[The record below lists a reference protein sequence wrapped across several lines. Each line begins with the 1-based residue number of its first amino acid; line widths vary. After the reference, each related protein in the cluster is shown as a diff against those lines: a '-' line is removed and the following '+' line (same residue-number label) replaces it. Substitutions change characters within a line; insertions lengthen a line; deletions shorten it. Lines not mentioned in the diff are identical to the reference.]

1 MLRSSKRAEG
11 FFGNVCK
18 GPTRRLRERRRISL
32 AALALV
38 MSSSLFAACGDDNAA
53 VRPTATPSSFTATP
67 APSITPTATARAT
80 DTPAPTA
87 TSTVTATATE
97 TPSATATPTV
107 TPTATATIPER
118 FTGTVDE
125 FYVVPQPLPPGE
137 PGALIR
143 VQDVSADGGFTTV
156 RIMYHSRDAQDRDRA
171 VTGIL
176 TYPNAQAPAA
186 GWPVVSLA
194 HGTTGLASPC
204 APSRA
209 DSAAPRFGVEGV
221 GVATDY
227 IGLGPV
233 GELHPYLSRPSEA
246 HSVIDAVRAARN
258 LREAGAGR
266 RWLAVGHSQGGH
278 AALATNELAATYA
291 PELELLGTIA
301 LAPGAL
307 FDRSYGGI
315 DEVVVHIVGVM
326 GLYGAAS
333 EYPEIHPDDYVS
345 PATAAAAPVIA
356 EQCLDEIVA
365 AFIVIP
371 LDGFY
376 VHDPIET
383 EPARSLILAN
393 DVGLVKSDAP
403 VLLVSGTADQTVV
416 VQRVRDL
423 FARFCEIGQV
433 VEYLEIEGATHGD
446 EYQRAA
452 TQIEAWLADRLAGE
466 PAINSCTNG
475 Q

>member
-1 MLRSSKRAEG
+1 
-11 FFGNVCK
+11 
-18 GPTRRLRERRRISL
+18 
-32 AALALV
+32 
-38 MSSSLFAACGDDNAA
+38 
-53 VRPTATPSSFTATP
+53 
-67 APSITPTATARAT
+67 
-80 DTPAPTA
+80 
-87 TSTVTATATE
+87 
-97 TPSATATPTV
+97 
-107 TPTATATIPER
+107 
-118 FTGTVDE
+118 
-125 FYVVPQPLPPGE
+125 
-137 PGALIR
+137 

-176 TYPNAQAPAA
+176 TYPNAQAPAT

-209 DSAAPRFGVEGV
+209 GSAAPRFGVEGV

-258 LREAGAGR
+258 LPEASAGR

-291 PELELLGTIA
+291 PELELLGTIS

-333 EYPEIHPDDYVS
+333 EYPEIDPDDYVS

-376 VHDPIET
+376 LHDPLET

-393 DVGLVKSDAP
+393 DVGIVKSDTP

-423 FARFCEIGQV
+423 FARFCEIGQA

-466 PAINSCTNG
+466 PAIDSCTNG